1 MWPLRRPAARGRRIP
16 ASSPPLLAGG
26 AAGNVHMLK
35 GDRFEAGFGAEMTP
49 LCVPD
54 GGGRCSLDSGEA
66 RGIAEPF
73 GAVEARGCS
82 REEAQVVG
90 QLGESVER

>member
-1 MWPLRRPAARGRRIP
+1 VALEAAGGTGDRIP
-16 ASSPPLLAGG
+16 ASSSSLLAGG
-26 AAGNVHMLK
+26 AVGNDHMLK